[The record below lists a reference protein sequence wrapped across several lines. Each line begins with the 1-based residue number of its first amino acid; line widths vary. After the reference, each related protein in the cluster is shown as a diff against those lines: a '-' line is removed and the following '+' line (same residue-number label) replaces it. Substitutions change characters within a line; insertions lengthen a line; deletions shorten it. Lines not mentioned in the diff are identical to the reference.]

1 MIISDSALKKNPYDQ
16 DKISLSN
23 DKQYAFKIAE
33 SYNEDSLNNQ
43 INCRVLINNEIIQTT
58 TDFYFGKVGGNGTN
72 GTDMV
77 AKIVPRSEAKI
88 LDREPLTLY
97 S

>member
-58 TDFYFGKVGGNGTN
+58 TDFYFGKVGSNGTN